1 MIKGKKYEISGVKW
15 IQENFDK
22 EARVFGGAD
31 SQAPDIFSPKYGII
45 EVKHLPAQ
53 SGQFTENTASNYDYS
68 FDVIKSFGENKKNN
82 QESKEEICKTW
93 VKNYYINHKKVNW
106 FLVYEYGEIYL
117 LSPEEYF
124 GRYNFKC
131 TYRCKKSGSR
141 GATKKLAKILSDSL
155 NTFWQGKK
163 LYVKDLSLRETYF
176 EVDGQNC
183 YINDEGEVRILSNTK
198 NPTYIFGVDKN
209 DKIN

>member
-93 VKNYYINHKKVNW
+93 VKNYYINYKKVNW

-124 GRYNFKC
+124 ERYNFKC
-131 TYRCKKSGSR
+131 TYRYKKSDAR
-141 GATKKLAKILSDSL
+141 EATNKLAEILSDSF
-155 NTFWQGKK
+155 NTF
-163 LYVKDLSLRETYF
+163 
-176 EVDGQNC
+176 
-183 YINDEGEVRILSNTK
+183 
-198 NPTYIFGVDKN
+198 
-209 DKIN
+209 